1 MDRLQV
7 GTLQTNL
14 HLQPSRAAD
23 AQRLTHVLQDVLDE
37 SLETALERLGV
48 PCDEE
53 ICIRDI
59 YVPVSLRLSASNA
72 KLCAQ
77 WSLALASHIEQA
89 VRRCGPDVVR
99 YLSPWHALIDLALG
113 VARGTFGRAWACR
126 QMGLI
131 ETSSGATP
139 SRISDQLV
147 AALEREPA
155 AILPVLLAVA
165 RHGALPSL
173 IARLPAAAW
182 PRLAIGAL
190 AAGGVTSMRWE
201 KVERACAEPKQCTD
215 SFERAR
221 IVRCLESS
229 ALARA
234 ARNASSERSESASIC
249 SVLAVL
255 ALLDCD
261 RGLLLRSAERV
272 ADLLAGAVAEL
283 QASAGTSPNAAGVLS
298 SDPKPSPDDSGNQ
311 VEREGRPEGGR
322 SRSHV
327 GDSCE
332 QVPWPGGIVDAGIV
346 VETTRP
352 RQVWDTSRSLPAVVA
367 LEPSLPDINRQRGFS
382 HAGGLLLLLGILDDT
397 DLAREIVES
406 ELGSRRTQAWA
417 LHQLALALAGVDE
430 RDAAALA
437 FAGLSPQ
444 TDPPSIGEEPP
455 TQTEVE
461 QLLTWRRC
469 LEQELITRVP
479 GREHILAWVC
489 RREAE
494 IVADPGWIEV
504 HLSLDE
510 VSTEIR
516 RAGLDLDPGYLPW
529 LGLVIKYVYRE
540 RL

>member
-1 MDRLQV
+1 MDRLHIDR
-7 GTLQTNL
+7 LQTNL

-72 KLCAQ
+72 QLCAQ
-77 WSLALASHIEQA
+77 WSLALAGYIEQA
-89 VRRCGPDVVR
+89 VRRGGPAVVR
-99 YLSPWHALIDLALG
+99 YLSPLHALSDLALG
-113 VARGTFGRAWACR
+113 VARGELGRAWAWR

-155 AILPVLLAVA
+155 AILPVLITVA
-165 RHGALPSL
+165 RDGALPSL

-182 PRLAIGAL
+182 PRLAIGSL
-190 AAGGVTSMRWE
+190 AAGGVTCMRWDD
-201 KVERACAEPKQCTD
+201 VERACTEPKRCTD

-229 ALARA
+229 ALGRA
-234 ARNASSERSESASIC
+234 ARNAPCEIAESASIRP
-249 SVLAVL
+249 VLAVL
-255 ALLDCD
+255 ALLDRD

-283 QASAGTSPNAAGVLS
+283 EARAGTPPNAG
-298 SDPKPSPDDSGNQ
+298 
-311 VEREGRPEGGR
+311 
-322 SRSHV
+322 
-327 GDSCE
+327 E
-332 QVPWPGGIVDAGIV
+332 QVPWSGGIVDPVDVA
-346 VETTRP
+346 EATRS
-352 RQVWDTSRSLPAVVA
+352 RHEWDRSHNLSAAIPH
-367 LEPSLPDINRQRGFS
+367 EPSLPEIQRQRGFS
-382 HAGGLLLLLGILDDT
+382 HAGGLLLLLGIVDDS
-397 DLAREIVES
+397 DVAREIVES
-406 ELGSRRTQAWA
+406 ELGTRRTQAWA
-417 LHQLALALAGVDE
+417 LHQLALALSGMDE

-437 FAGLSPQ
+437 FAGLGPQ
-444 TDPPSIGEEPP
+444 IDPPSLGEEPP
-455 TQTEVE
+455 TSAEMV
-461 QLLTWRRC
+461 QLLAWRRR
-469 LEQELITRVP
+469 LEDELATRVP
-479 GREHILAWVC
+479 GRKGVLAWVC
-489 RREAE
+489 RRKAE

-529 LGLVIKYVYRE
+529 LGIVIKFVYPE
-540 RL
+540 RLWLP